1 VSEPWEAEIF
11 SVPDLSWQA
20 QAPPARHA
28 VPVRYVPA
36 LEPGEEVTIGLPGR
50 CFIDGQVVTRTER
63 GVTTL
68 RGGTEQQEALA
79 VAAPFAFWLNQ
90 AFPHVELVM
99 QWWPV
104 ALSWIYRDAVNPG
117 EQQPADEP
125 PDPDVQAESWLD
137 HVQEALDMPPVRQ
150 PRPAREA
157 GALTGRTLRL
167 QHERGAWSWWVAVSE
182 PVDHDDDFV
191 VHVMRPSEY
200 WLAQAVFEATEEAHV
215 VPLHRLY
222 TYE

>member
-1 VSEPWEAEIF
+1 MF
-11 SVPDLSWQA
+11 RVPDLSWQT
-20 QAPPARHA
+20 QVPPARHA

-36 LEPGEEVTIGLPGR
+36 LGPGEEVTIGLPGR
-50 CFIDGQVVTRTER
+50 CFIDGQVVTQADR

-68 RGGTEQQEALA
+68 RGGTAEQEALP
-79 VAAPFAFWLNQ
+79 VAAPYAFWLNQ
-90 AFPHVELVM
+90 AFPHVELIM

-104 ALSWIYRDAVNPG
+104 ALSWVYQDAVNPG
-117 EQQPADEP
+117 EQQHADLPADAG
-125 PDPDVQAESWLD
+125 DPAASWLD
-137 HVQEALDMPPVRQ
+137 HVQEALDKPPVRH
-150 PRPAREA
+150 PRPAREV

-191 VHVMRPSEY
+191 VHLMRPSEY
-200 WLAQAVFEATEEAHV
+200 WLAQALFESAEAAHA

-222 TYE
+222 AYE